1 MDLGFHDPAPATG
14 GDKPKAATVKR
25 DFFGRVI
32 ESARPDSSDGGATRK
47 ETKSQTGKQ
56 EEKLVWVSFHEGS
69 STAVRKPI
77 TLDEFMRGF

>member
-1 MDLGFHDPAPATG
+1 MEVEPAPSAPISGAQIVKGTS
-14 GDKPKAATVKR
+14 VKR

-32 ESARPDSSDGGATRK
+32 DDVRPGSSEGQPSKR
-47 ETKSQTGKQ
+47 ETKKQ
-56 EEKLVWVSFHEGS
+56 SGGQERGMVWVSFHEGS